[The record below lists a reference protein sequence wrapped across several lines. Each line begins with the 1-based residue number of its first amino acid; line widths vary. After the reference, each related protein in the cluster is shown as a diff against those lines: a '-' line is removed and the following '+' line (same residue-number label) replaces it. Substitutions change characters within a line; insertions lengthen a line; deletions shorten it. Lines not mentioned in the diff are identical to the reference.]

1 MTRYNHENL
10 GEAAQTF
17 FLSGR
22 IVKLNKDENGTL
34 TGLCTVKIKGATYC
48 NVPLFYHCR
57 GQSELLVNG
66 SLEGAAQAFKPG
78 DQVIVQILGHI
89 EDKVPCSDEDICDP
103 ELPGI
108 TKDGAGN
115 PIIPPGGL
123 PEIFEGVSG
132 PLEADCGTVTTI
144 PLRCGEN
151 GSQGGLSPAPGD
163 PQAVADDCVFD
174 LSNAQVGEV
183 LGVGQA
189 NTGTFSNLRLGPN
202 PDGSG
207 NECVTFDYEPGDEC
221 ECPEDCTPGEILCS
235 ETLPN
240 GIQIDTICPEPPG
253 GSGACTSDGSALA
266 IVGPTGDEM
275 GVGETFNFTSN
286 AAPGSVFRWSTPD
299 GGGEG
304 DNISYTAPDS
314 NSDCVANFTISLTCI
329 SSDGEGNL
337 STETTSLFISIKE
350 SSSTNAAYRT
360 GAYFIDAEI
369 LLTTTNYYKDEFDCA
384 GTFRTT
390 VGAQINSGSCVGDVN
405 CCQAT
410 NPGGGRCGSAA
421 KGDACSDCCATD
433 PAELRWENCGA
444 FPPAGIYDVVD
455 LRTATMKDQGCCPN
469 GLSTSATQPPY

>member
-1 MTRYNHENL
+1 MSRYDHENL

-22 IVKLNKDENGTL
+22 IVKLNKNEDGTP

-66 SLEGAAQAFKPG
+66 SLKGAHQAFKPG
-78 DQVIVQILGHI
+78 DNVIVQVLGHI
-89 EDKVPCSDEDICDP
+89 DSKIPCSDEDICEP

-108 TKDGAGN
+108 TKDGLGN
-115 PIIPPGGL
+115 PVIPNGGF
-123 PEIFEGVSG
+123 PEIFEGVDS

-163 PQAVADDCVFD
+163 PQAVADECVFD

-183 LGVGQA
+183 LGVGA
-189 NTGTFSNLRLGPN
+189 NNTGTFSNLSLAPN

-221 ECPEDCTPGEILCS
+221 ECPEDCTPGEILCT

-240 GIQIDTICPEPPG
+240 GIQINTICPEPEE

-266 IVGPTGDEM
+266 IVGPTNNEM
-275 GVGETFNFTSN
+275 LISETFNFTSN

-329 SSDGEGNL
+329 SSDGVGNL
-337 STETTSLFISIKE
+337 STETVSLFISVKE

-360 GAYFIDAEI
+360 GAVFTSIQLNLA
-369 LLTTTNYYKDEFDCA
+369 NYDKDEFDCT
-384 GTFRTT
+384 GTFRSTI
-390 VGAQINSGSCVGDVN
+390 GAQVTAGN
-405 CCQAT
+405 CTGHVDCCTVT

-421 KGDACSDCCATD
+421 KGDACADCCATD
-433 PAELRWENCGA
+433 PDELVWENCGIFA
-444 FPPAGIYDVVD
+444 PPTIYDVVD
-455 LRTATMKDQGCCPN
+455 MRSAALIDQGCCPD
-469 GLSTSATQPPY
+469 GLSSSGTEPPY